1 MKMPPAK
8 PVPFVLRLAVVS
20 LLLAAASP
28 SLADTS
34 ARIEY
39 ARGRAI
45 GVDVVLDNGRSLP
58 LRADGPSRWAFRGD
72 PEELVG
78 RSYRVVIVNPN
89 DERLKVVVGID
100 GVNVLFKQPLEGDA
114 LADLGAIVNPRSDRT
129 LKGWQVTGNEAEEFV
144 FAPSRWS
151 EGSGVTDADIGRI
164 EVHVYRELRD
174 GAYGKTV
181 PPGTAKT
188 APGVGTAAGEVI
200 DSGVRRVQFV
210 ASTREPL
217 VQAVISYG
225 RPGRGGPPD
234 RGTRLGISGQD
245 ADQGVLVTRVEP
257 GSLADE
263 AGLRQGDVITRID
276 SSLYPELEELRQIL
290 RQKGRRDSVVLELRR
305 GRHEVTM
312 KIRL

>member
-1 MKMPPAK
+1 MKTPSTGRFLTGP
-8 PVPFVLRLAVVS
+8 RLAYAA
-20 LLLAAASP
+20 LLLAAAGP
-28 SLADTS
+28 LLADAST
-34 ARIEY
+34 RIEY

-58 LRADGPSRWAFRGD
+58 LRAEGPGRWAFRGD
-72 PEELVG
+72 PQELVG
-78 RSYRVVIVNPN
+78 RSYRIVIVNPN

-100 GVNVLFKQPLEGDA
+100 GINVLFKRPLEGDA
-114 LADLGAIVNPRSDRT
+114 RADLGAIVNPRSDRT
-129 LKGWQVTGNEAEEFV
+129 LNGWQVTGNEAEEFV

-151 EGSGVTDADIGRI
+151 EGAGVTDADVGRI
-164 EVHVYRELRD
+164 EIHVYRELRD
-174 GAYGKTV
+174 EAFGKTV
-181 PPGTAKT
+181 PPGTAKA

-200 DSGVRRVQFV
+200 DSGVRRVSFV

-217 VQAVISYG
+217 VQAVLSYG
-225 RPGRGGPPD
+225 RPGRGAPPD

-290 RQKGRRDSVVLELRR
+290 RQKGRRDSVILELRR